1 MSVWAQVASPR
12 SGCEIVLGLH
22 VGCGVHHGPGA
33 IATAGSVQRAIGLGD
48 LGRIETKCGGYT
60 LNQLPEEILTLWS
73 SRSCLAGQS
82 LLA

>member
-1 MSVWAQVASPR
+1 MRVWAQVASPR

-22 VGCGVHHGPGA
+22 VGCCVHHGPGA

-60 LNQLPEEILTLWS
+60 LNQLPEEILTL
-73 SRSCLAGQS
+73 
-82 LLA
+82 